1 VVVFSLGIYCYIFCN
16 NRSLWGWTPL
26 SLLCFVE
33 IQWLHGYASMD
44 MDISMDI
51 HRKYVD
57 MDMDMDMD
65 GKFHIHGN
73 PGLISTQFTLELC
86 VAATNR
92 EKKSLKTPILE
103 FKVIQGHWCWY
114 PQKARQQCLL
124 WCAAS
129 LCLSATVLLLDWT
142 TVADRGKIMISK
154 GVPLFD
160 ALVQGEF
167 PHPVAP
173 NCLIRNQRL

>member
-1 VVVFSLGIYCYIFCN
+1 MDATAMLCGNSVATWICVYGYGYI
-16 NRSLWGWTPL
+16 
-26 SLLCFVE
+26 
-33 IQWLHGYASMD
+33 HGYPQKVCGYGYGHGYGWE
-44 MDISMDI
+44 ISYPRQPWTDFDAVHSWI
-51 HRKYVD
+51 VCGSHKSR
-57 MDMDMDMD
+57 
-65 GKFHIHGN
+65 
-73 PGLISTQFTLELC
+73 
-86 VAATNR
+86 
-92 EKKSLKTPILE
+92 KKSLKTPILE